1 MTRILAELDRAFHGR
16 AIELGASG
24 PWELLVATI
33 LSAQCTDDRVNRV
46 TPPLFA
52 VYRTPVDFASADRD
66 VLERLIKSTGFFRAK
81 ARHLIACGR
90 AVVERFGG
98 QVPRTLEELVTLPG
112 VGRKTANVLL
122 GNAFGQPAIVVDTHV
137 SRVARRLG
145 LTRSADPVR
154 IESDLQDVI
163 PRARW
168 TTGSH
173 HLLLHGRYVCVA
185 RRPRCEQCALYALCD
200 AQEKRAVAPVELRR
214 VIEPRAS
221 GIGRRAASRTR
232 MEKRG

>member
-1 MTRILAELDRAFHGR
+1 MVRILAVLDRAFHGR
-16 AIELGASG
+16 GIELGASG

-52 VYRTPVDFASADRD
+52 VYRTPADFASADLD
-66 VLERLIKSTGFFRAK
+66 MLERLIKSTGFFRAK

-98 QVPRTLEELVTLPG
+98 QVPRTMEELVTLPG

-137 SRVARRLG
+137 TRVARRLG

-154 IESDLQDVI
+154 IELDLQDAI

-185 RRPRCEQCALYALCD
+185 RRPRCESCALYALCN
-200 AQEKRAVAPVELRR
+200 AEEKRAVAPVEPRR
-214 VIEPRAS
+214 TIEPRAS
-221 GIGRRAASRTR
+221 GIGRRAVSRTR